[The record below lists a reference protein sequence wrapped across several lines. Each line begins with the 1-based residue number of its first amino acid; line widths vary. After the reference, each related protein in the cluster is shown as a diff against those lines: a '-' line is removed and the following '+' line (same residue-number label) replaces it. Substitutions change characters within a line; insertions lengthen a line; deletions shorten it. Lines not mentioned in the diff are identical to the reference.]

1 METACLSIL
10 LKKNKLLHLT
20 FAGPNTHTYTR
31 THAKNI
37 TPQPALLWLWQNSN
51 CQQGSSFSHL
61 ASEKLRYPKQ
71 SLSPC
76 GKAKNRMHLD
86 IRSKQRSIPTLKCSF
101 ECTFHKTSLKKTKMP
116 QLICADTRRHT
127 DTHRHAHTNAHC
139 TKHTIHSILRHV
151 AEIKHADASQWYSK
165 THTQTQTQ
173 TYHTHTYHIFRD
185 TFTAPHLGD
194 SFCQQLTKRA
204 QAFAP
209 IHADSSHTQTLTY
222 THIHTTRNTP
232 QKRLLWLWEN
242 NTYPAQHFEHPVVFP
257 MTRAPLS
264 FAFC

>member
-1 METACLSIL
+1 MFRHTHTDKTQCTINISHCTLETACLSIL

-127 DTHRHAHTNAHC
+127 DTHT
-139 TKHTIHSILRHV
+139 
-151 AEIKHADASQWYSK
+151 D
-165 THTQTQTQ
+165 THTQTHTAQNTPYIPSFGMWLRSN
-173 TYHTHTYHIFRD
+173 TLMHHNGTPRHTHNLLCRNPFSPKFNFQGI
-185 TFTAPHLGD
+185 
-194 SFCQQLTKRA
+194 S
-204 QAFAP
+204 
-209 IHADSSHTQTLTY
+209 
-222 THIHTTRNTP
+222 TTRSGSGCMCL
-232 QKRLLWLWEN
+232 KML
-242 NTYPAQHFEHPVVFP
+242 
-257 MTRAPLS
+257 
-264 FAFC
+264 

>member
-1 METACLSIL
+1 MPQ
-10 LKKNKLLHLT
+10 HL
-20 FAGPNTHTYTR
+20 AEKEQAIASHVCWPKHTHTYTR

-71 SLSPC
+71 RLSPC

-101 ECTFHKTSLKKTKMP
+101 ECTFHKTSLKNTKMP

-127 DTHRHAHTNAHC
+127 DAHRHAHTNAHC

-165 THTQTQTQ
+165 THT
-173 TYHTHTYHIFRD
+173 HTIYFAKTIF
-185 TFTAPHLGD
+185 HQ
-194 SFCQQLTKRA
+194 SLTSKG
-204 QAFAP
+204 
-209 IHADSSHTQTLTY
+209 
-222 THIHTTRNTP
+222 
-232 QKRLLWLWEN
+232 
-242 NTYPAQHFEHPVVFP
+242 YPPPVP
-257 MTRAPLS
+257 AEALC
-264 FAFC
+264 A